1 MSTVNIIRAWKDP
14 DYRRSL
20 TAAQRAGLP
29 AHPAG
34 AIEFQAVDVVYGS
47 ISPHTHS
54 PCKKCS
60 SGVGGAG

>member
-29 AHPAG
+29 ANPAG
-34 AIEFQAVDVVYGS
+34 AIEFQNLDFVYGS

-54 PCKKCS
+54 PCKKCGS
-60 SGVGGAG
+60 CSGKW